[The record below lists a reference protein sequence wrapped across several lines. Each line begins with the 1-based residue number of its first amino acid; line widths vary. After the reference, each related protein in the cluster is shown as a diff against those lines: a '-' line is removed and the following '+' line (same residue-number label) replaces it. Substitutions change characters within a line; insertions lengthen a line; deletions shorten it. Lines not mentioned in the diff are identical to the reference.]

1 MQRKLWYLRRLNLFA
16 GMAHEEIEEISRHL
30 RDRACHRGQMI
41 LDEEGRNDRIYL
53 IKSGTV
59 RIYRLSPEGRELT
72 TAILRPGQM
81 FGTSALFGE
90 TESEAIAEALDEA
103 YVCDASAE
111 QFMRLMARHPAL
123 AAKIS
128 VLLARQLLRLEQQ
141 LARLAFQDAPTR
153 LAQALLVLAED
164 NGGQL
169 PPNLT
174 HEELATLIGST
185 RATVTKTL
193 AEFAR
198 DGAVEIGY
206 RHLVILDFDR
216 LQSLADSDGH

>member
-1 MQRKLWYLRRLNLFA
+1 MERCGF
-16 GMAHEEIEEISRHL
+16 
-30 RDRACHRGQMI
+30 
-41 LDEEGRNDRIYL
+41 
-53 IKSGTV
+53 
-59 RIYRLSPEGRELT
+59 YRLSSEGRELT
-72 TAILRPGQM
+72 TAILRPGQI

-90 TESEAIAEALDEA
+90 AESEAIAEALDEA
-103 YVCDASAE
+103 YVCDASAD
-111 QFMRLMARHPAL
+111 QFLRLMARHPAL

-141 LARLAFQDAPTR
+141 LGRLAFQDAPTR

-185 RATVTKTL
+185 RGTVTKTL
-193 AEFAR
+193 ADFAR
-198 DGAVEIGY
+198 ESAVEIGY
-206 RHLVILDFDR
+206 RHLVIRDFDHLR
-216 LQSLADSDGH
+216 SLADSDSH